1 MNRRLVVTIV
11 FVALTTNACG
21 PAEER
26 AVPRQGPR
34 RPSERVANVDHAATV
49 SWTTAT
55 AGAPVAIA
63 ADVRGEVVTID
74 HERVGALDQ
83 NGGVLWSAELDD
95 VVGAVPVLMGD
106 RVIVPFSRANG
117 SGGCAGLDRETG
129 EMRWRYEAINTGGVA
144 VAPAGALVLC
154 LLRNGQTAGM
164 TPTWGRPRWEFTF
177 QGDVDSST
185 IEVPAGT
192 PIAVDESTGAFAF
205 VARLAT
211 QWQLST
217 RSIET
222 GHTRF
227 RLDLGSAGT
236 PSAPA
241 LVGSGFFGVAS
252 GAGDLEF
259 VRVKTQEFMRFPI
272 PAADGFDPA
281 SPPLRVGGVVIVSG
295 RAGEVTAFDLGSDRP
310 RWTAHAVGPFRGAHP
325 VVVGNAV
332 MLQTWSGELVA
343 FRLADGASIRIP
355 PDPGRAV
362 AMLMYAGPGVVYAV
376 GQDDDAGWIE
386 RWEPKLGS

>member
-1 MNRRLVVTIV
+1 MSRRLVVAFV
-11 FVALTTNACG
+11 LVALTTGACG
-21 PAEER
+21 SAGAR
-26 AVPRQGPR
+26 AVPRHAPGA
-34 RPSERVANVDHAATV
+34 SERVVNVDHATTV

-55 AGAPVAIA
+55 DGAPVAIA
-63 ADVRGEVVTID
+63 ADVRGEVVTVD
-74 HERVGALDQ
+74 HERVGVLDQ
-83 NGGVLWSAELDD
+83 SGGLLWSAALDD
-95 VVGAVPVLMGD
+95 VVGAVPVLIGD

-129 EMRWRYEAINTGGVA
+129 EMRWRYEAIDTGGVA
-144 VAPAGALVLC
+144 VAQAEALVLC
-154 LLRNGQTAGM
+154 LLRNGQTAGL
-164 TPTWGRPRWEFTF
+164 TPTWGRPSWEFTF
-177 QGDVDSST
+177 QDDVDSST

-192 PIAVDESTGAFAF
+192 SIAVDESTGTFAF
-205 VARLAT
+205 VARLAAE
-211 QWQLST
+211 WQLST

-227 RLDLGSAGT
+227 HLDLGSAGT

-241 LVGSGFFGVAS
+241 LVASGFFGVAS
-252 GAGDLEF
+252 GAGDVEF
-259 VRVKTQEFMRFPI
+259 VSVRRQKFERFPV
-272 PAADGFDPA
+272 PATDGFDPA
-281 SPPLRVGGVVIVSG
+281 SAPMRVGGVVIVAG
-295 RAGEVTAFDLGSDRP
+295 RAGELTAIDVGSGRP

-325 VVVGNAV
+325 VVVGDAV

-343 FRLADGASIRIP
+343 FRLADGASIPIP

-376 GQDDDAGWIE
+376 GQDGDAGWVE

>member
-1 MNRRLVVTIV
+1 V
-11 FVALTTNACG
+11 
-21 PAEER
+21 
-26 AVPRQGPR
+26 
-34 RPSERVANVDHAATV
+34 NVDHAATV

-55 AGAPVAIA
+55 DGAPVAIA
-63 ADVRGEVVTID
+63 ADVRGEVVTVD
-74 HERVGALDQ
+74 HERVGVLDQ
-83 NGGVLWSAELDD
+83 NGGVVWSAALDD

-129 EMRWRYEAINTGGVA
+129 EMRWRYEAIDTGGVA
-144 VAPAGALVLC
+144 VAQAGALVLC
-154 LLRNGQTAGM
+154 LLRNGQTAGL
-164 TPTWGRPRWEFTF
+164 TPTWGRPGWEFTF
-177 QGDVDSST
+177 QDDVDSST

-192 PIAVDESTGAFAF
+192 SIAVDESTGTFAF
-205 VARLAT
+205 VARLAAE
-211 QWQLST
+211 WQLSS

-227 RLDLGSAGT
+227 HLDLGSAGT

-241 LVGSGFFGVAS
+241 LVASGFFGVAS
-252 GAGDLEF
+252 AAGDVDF
-259 VRVKTQEFMRFPI
+259 VSVRRQKFERFPV
-272 PAADGFDPA
+272 PASDGFDPA
-281 SPPLRVGGVVIVSG
+281 SAPLRVGGVVIVAG
-295 RAGEVTAFDLGSDRP
+295 RAGELTAIDVGSGRP

-325 VVVGNAV
+325 VVVRDAV

-343 FRLADGASIRIP
+343 FRLADGASIPIP

-376 GQDDDAGWIE
+376 GQDGDAGWVE

>member
-1 MNRRLVVTIV
+1 VSRRLAVAIA

-21 PAEER
+21 PAKER

-34 RPSERVANVDHAATV
+34 RPSEPVANVDHAATV
-49 SWTTAT
+49 SWSTPAE
-55 AGAPVAIA
+55 GAPVAIA
-63 ADVRGEVVTID
+63 ADRRGEVVTID
-74 HERVGALDQ
+74 HERVGALDKT
-83 NGGVLWSAELDD
+83 GGVLWSAELDD

-106 RVIVPFSRANG
+106 RVIVPFSRTNG
-117 SGGCAGLDRETG
+117 SGGCAALDRDTG

-144 VAPAGALVLC
+144 VARAGALVLC

-164 TPTWGRPRWEFTF
+164 TPTWGSPRWEFTF

-192 PIAVDESTGAFAF
+192 TMAIDESSGIFAF
-205 VARLAT
+205 VARLGS

-217 RSIET
+217 RSTET
-222 GHTRF
+222 GKTQAS
-227 RLDLGSAGT
+227 LDLGAAGP

-241 LVGSGFFGVAS
+241 LVGVGFIGVAS
-252 GAGDLEF
+252 GAGELEL
-259 VRVKTQEFMRFPI
+259 VRLRTWEFMRFPI

-281 SPPLRVGGVVIVSG
+281 TPPLRVEGVVIVAG

-310 RWTAHAVGPFRGAHP
+310 RWTAQAVGPFRGAHP
-325 VVVGNAV
+325 VVVGDAV

-355 PDPGRAV
+355 PNPGRAV
-362 AMLMYAGPGVVYAV
+362 AMLMYAGRGVVYAV
-376 GQDDDAGWIE
+376 GQDGDAGWIE